1 MQTSTVTQALCPA
14 VLTNEQRLATCLSF
28 STNPGTGRER
38 KKVLSL
44 EELYKELSD
53 SSDMGAESAETGI
66 KSLITTTTAFIVLKE
81 NIHNLFE
88 NPEGK

>member
-1 MQTSTVTQALCPA
+1 MTQALCPA
-14 VLTNEQRLATCLSF
+14 VLTNEQSFATCLSF

-44 EELYKELSD
+44 EEIYKELSD

-66 KSLITTTTAFIVLKE
+66 KSFTNDDNGIYCIKGKHSQFI
-81 NIHNLFE
+81 
-88 NPEGK
+88 

>member
-1 MQTSTVTQALCPA
+1 MTQALCPA

-66 KSLITTTTAFIVLKE
+66 KSLITSTMVFIVLKE

-88 NPEGK
+88 NPVGK